1 MPPSVAARVFGR
13 DRTVLQDGQVPL
25 SAESIA
31 RFAGVLADRSRVAMC
46 LVLMDGR
53 AWTAAELARAAGI
66 ARSTASEHLTALVRA
81 GLLTE
86 RRQGRSRYL
95 ALAGPEV
102 AAVLEGLGAAVG
114 ERVAPASLRS
124 ARADVRLT
132 EARTCYDHLAGR
144 WGVALYDALLAGGLL
159 SADGG
164 LVVTAEGRR
173 WFAAGQPSPRAAPG
187 GRRPEVRECLDW
199 TERRSHLGGRLGAA
213 LRDRALAAGWVT
225 PVEGLPRALQVTE
238 AGHLA
243 LAELQDAAAS
253 ASAPLR

>member
-1 MPPSVAARVFGR
+1 M
-13 DRTVLQDGQVPL
+13 PL

-31 RFAGVLADRSRVAMC
+31 RFAAVLADRSRVAMC

-53 AWTAAELARAAGI
+53 AWTAAELARSAGI

-81 GLLTE
+81 GLLAE

-95 ALAGPEV
+95 QLAGPDV

-114 ERVAPASLRS
+114 QRVPPTSLRS
-124 ARADVRLT
+124 ARADARLT

-164 LVVTAEGRR
+164 LVVTPEGRR
-173 WFAAGQPSPRAAPG
+173 WFAGQVPPG

-213 LRDRALAAGWVT
+213 LRDRALTAGWVT

-238 AGHLA
+238 AGQLA
-243 LAELQDAAAS
+243 LAELQAAAPT